1 MQTAYDARLVDIW
14 ACGIVYYCLHFQ
26 EMPWRVAQ
34 MTDPM
39 YANYAGACTSMN
51 TATAATPPTIANLS
65 PKQCRPLIRAMLEPN
80 PKLRWTTEQIMA
92 HQWVESI
99 EVCHIMEKPSHVH
112 VNVRSIAG
120 SHAG

>member
-1 MQTAYDARLVDIW
+1 
-14 ACGIVYYCLHFQ
+14 
-26 EMPWRVAQ
+26 